1 MLNHYKVFI
10 FFFMKG
16 LSEIFQF
23 SIKNGGE
30 ENWMKCPRLWLLPIF
45 GKCHLWYGQVA
56 QILYSSTTTLLSPDY
71 NACTAQG
78 NIRKISISRRK
89 NFTSVTCL
97 LFTISERK
105 RKREKDGQLRCFSYQ
120 VVEVLNT
127 DFTYCVLWNNWFFIT
142 AMNGQHFVFYIPH
155 FPKLGLTIVL
165 EIVLT
170 FSSFLAKREEH
181 TFFRHNL

>member
-1 MLNHYKVFI
+1 
-10 FFFMKG
+10 MKG

-89 NFTSVTCL
+89 NFCY
-97 LFTISERK
+97 LFVIYNK
-105 RKREKDGQLRCFSYQ
+105 WAEKEKGKGWSTKVFFIPSSWGSKHWLYILRSIKQLVFYHGN
-120 VVEVLNT
+120 EWT
-127 DFTYCVLWNNWFFIT
+127 AFCVLHSPFSKTGFNHSFRNCFDFLFIFSFKKGRNT
-142 AMNGQHFVFYIPH
+142 LFSG
-155 FPKLGLTIVL
+155 TIFKKV
-165 EIVLT
+165 
-170 FSSFLAKREEH
+170 K
-181 TFFRHNL
+181 